1 MRASVKNEAIGRGQS
16 INRSNLLA
24 DALVTPRG
32 TFNCQ
37 LLQRH
42 FTVKAS
48 LILWHCVLTVF
59 CERRSL
65 LYGEHFEKLCPL
77 FITEPMPVVPKTAFE
92 NVPTA
97 SPARPVVENRV
108 LEFPVV

>member
-32 TFNCQ
+32 TFNYQ

-77 FITEPMPVVPKTAFE
+77 FIIERGPGVSKIAFE

-97 SPARPVVENRV
+97 SCCRLHIRKGRNHDAVC
-108 LEFPVV
+108 

>member
-92 NVPTA
+92 KVAEP
-97 SPARPVVENRV
+97 SQWFRGIG
-108 LEFPVV
+108 F